1 MIRRVVQAR
10 PNSTQGHESE
20 LLAPAG
26 ARYTVDEAFAYCE
39 RIARAHYENFPVASR
54 LTPARLRPYIWA
66 LYAFARSADDF
77 ADEPRYEGRRAEA
90 LDVWQTQLER
100 AFHGEADHPV
110 FIALAETVERCQL
123 PFNALS
129 DLLSSF
135 TMDLS
140 VTRYPTWTAL
150 AQYGAYAAHPV
161 GRLVLYVFGYRDS
174 RLHAFSDDLCMALH
188 LTNSI
193 QDVRLDLERD
203 RVYLP
208 EEDCAHFGVTQAML
222 KRGVMTPELES
233 LLRFEVARARSLYER
248 GRPLIDLVGDDLA
261 LELSLIFHSG
271 LAVLDK
277 IEQVGFDVLTRRPTL
292 GRADKARVMLR
303 TAPERLA
310 RVLHGK

>member
-10 PNSTQGHESE
+10 PNVETEI
-20 LLAPAG
+20 PAG
-26 ARYTVDEAFAYCE
+26 KRYSLDEAFAYCE

-54 LTPARLRPYIWA
+54 LTPERLRPHIWA
-66 LYAFARSADDF
+66 LYAFARTADDF
-77 ADEPRYEGRRAEA
+77 ADEPRDADRRAQA
-90 LDVWQTQLER
+90 LTEWQEQLER
-100 AFHGEADHPV
+100 AFHGEADHPIFV
-110 FIALAETVERCQL
+110 ALTETIERCQL

-140 VTRYPTWTAL
+140 VARYPTWTAL
-150 AQYGAYAAHPV
+150 SQYGAYAAHPV

-193 QDVRLDLERD
+193 QDVAIDLARD
-203 RVYLP
+203 RIYLP
-208 EEDCAHFGVTQAML
+208 EEDRAHFGVTEKML
-222 KRGVMTPELES
+222 KGGVMTPEIES
-233 LLRFEVARARSLYER
+233 LLRFEIARARSLYER

-277 IEQVGFDVLTRRPTL
+277 VEQVGFDVLTRRPTL

-303 TAPERLA
+303 TAPERLS
-310 RVLHGK
+310 RVLHGKI